1 MRRTARSRRARIAA
15 VAFSALV
22 VVAAAITH
30 AALAAP
36 ATGTLPP
43 VAVANSASTPGTAAT
58 GAVAGLRQ
66 VDSPGHVADDI
77 QLSAGQCHVRVL
89 GRSAGDVLPDRTCT
103 PGAVDPAVTQ
113 VTIQRTICTRGYTAT
128 VRPPESD
135 TGRYKHESLAEYG
148 MTYRPTIEYDHL
160 VPLELGG
167 ANSVSNLWPEPNRV
181 SAAGVNNPKDT
192 VENALRDAVCGGR
205 ISLSA
210 AQQAI
215 ATNWTTAVAT
225 LGQ

>member
-1 MRRTARSRRARIAA
+1 VRRTARSRRARITAIT
-15 VAFSALV
+15 FSALV

-30 AALAAP
+30 AALDAP
-36 ATGTLPP
+36 ATATLPP
-43 VAVANSASTPGTAAT
+43 VAGESSASTPGGAT
-58 GAVAGLRQ
+58 GAVAGVRQ
-66 VDSPGHVADDI
+66 VDSPGHVTDDI
-77 QLSAGQCHVRVL
+77 QLSADQCHVRVL
-89 GRSAGDVLPDRTCT
+89 NGAAGDVLPDRTCT

-113 VTIQRTICTRGYTAT
+113 ATIQRTICVRGYTAT

-167 ANSVSNLWPEPNRV
+167 ANSVSNLWPEPNTAR
-181 SAAGVNNPKDT
+181 AAGVNNPKDT

-215 ATNWTTAVAT
+215 ATNWTTAAAT